1 MYSWRV
7 VRMLSAM
14 LPARKAKFAWPGLE
28 TGNQFGVAYNVSYST
43 EPRKTLSL
51 SALPGLTSV
60 NQARL

>member
-1 MYSWRV
+1 
-7 VRMLSAM
+7 MLSAM